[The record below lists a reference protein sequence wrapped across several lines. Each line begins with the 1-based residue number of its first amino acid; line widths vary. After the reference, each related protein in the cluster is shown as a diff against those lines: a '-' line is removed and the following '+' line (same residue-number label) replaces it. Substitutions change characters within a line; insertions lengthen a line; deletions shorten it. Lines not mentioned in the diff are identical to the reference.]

1 MVEATTDLLNN
12 RLLRLAQ
19 VLEITGLSKA
29 MVYRLVSTERF
40 PKPCKPGGIATRWVE
55 SEVRAWR
62 TKVENARSSSY
73 LGQAR

>member
-1 MVEATTDLLNN
+1 MNKGKTVTDLLND

-29 MVYRLVSTERF
+29 MVYRLVSQEKF

-55 SEVRAWR
+55 SEVRVWR
-62 TKVENARSSSY
+62 EQVEASR
-73 LGQAR
+73 AA

>member
-1 MVEATTDLLNN
+1 MTDLLSD

-19 VLEITGLSKA
+19 ILEITGLSKA
-29 MVYRLVSTERF
+29 MIYRLVREGKF

-62 TKVENARSSSY
+62 YEVEAAR
-73 LGQAR
+73 AT

>member
-1 MVEATTDLLNN
+1 MTDLLND

-29 MVYRLVSTERF
+29 MVYRLVSEGKF

-55 SEVRAWR
+55 SELRAWR
-62 TKVENARSSSY
+62 EQVEAAR
-73 LGQAR
+73 AA